1 MQIAIELP
9 DDFVALQTELTIRH
23 EMRTSCAL
31 WLFQRGRVTLG
42 KAAELAGVD
51 LYDFML
57 ICKENRV
64 PVIDPSREELMAEM
78 NGITLT

>member
-9 DDFVALQTELTIRH
+9 NDFVALQTEPVIRH
-23 EMRTSCAL
+23 EIRTSYAL

-64 PVIDPSREELMAEM
+64 PVIDPSREELIAEM
-78 NGITLT
+78 NGIRLA